1 MRISDWSSDVCSSD
15 LQREQ
20 LAEMAEAVVHRFAP
34 QAHDFRPW
42 QGPGDETGVQEIV
55 WQLVDETRRPPGIWA
70 GAFEV
75 TGAKLCPVD
84 ARRARDAIQV
94 EHLRRTAT
102 RGLFEG
108 GAEILEFACRMHLR
122 VAGQDAV
129 DQRRAGARHAN
140 HEDRLVAVVA
150 HG

>member
-15 LQREQ
+15 LQ
-20 LAEMAEAVVHRFAP
+20 
-34 QAHDFRPW
+34 AHDLRPW

-129 DQRRAGARHAN
+129 RSEEHTSELQSLMRISY
-140 HEDRLVAVVA
+140 AVSCLN
-150 HG
+150 